1 MLNPRYCHKVGL
13 HETSVAVI
21 HVTSAVFNRDGEDG
35 IAVGGAGAALEGSE
49 EAWQVKGRE
58 IGAGIRQLDADA
70 DAAALAKTMTAE

>member
-21 HVTSAVFNRDGEDG
+21 HVTSAVFNKDGEDG
-35 IAVGGAGAALEGSE
+35 IAVGGAALEGSE
-49 EAWQVKGRE
+49 EAWQAKGWG